1 MLKSNHSLLSRPR
14 ILPAAAASDLRA
26 MRAARE
32 SLDPPPPFGHK
43 ARHSREEWSMSFAN
57 GLRRF
62 ASASGFRP
70 AGLAM
75 TKTATTK
82 TTTT

>member
-1 MLKSNHSLLSRPR
+1 MP
-14 ILPAAAASDLRA
+14 
-26 MRAARE
+26 
-32 SLDPPPPFGHK
+32 
-43 ARHSREEWSMSFAN
+43 FAN
-57 GLRRF
+57 GSRQAVF
-62 ASASGFRP
+62 ALGVVP

>member
-1 MLKSNHSLLSRPR
+1 MP
-14 ILPAAAASDLRA
+14 
-26 MRAARE
+26 
-32 SLDPPPPFGHK
+32 
-43 ARHSREEWSMSFAN
+43 FAN
-57 GLRRF
+57 GSRQAVF
-62 ASASGFRP
+62 APGIVP

>member
-1 MLKSNHSLLSRPR
+1 
-14 ILPAAAASDLRA
+14 
-26 MRAARE
+26 
-32 SLDPPPPFGHK
+32 
-43 ARHSREEWSMSFAN
+43 MSFAN
-57 GLRRF
+57 GSRQAIL
-62 ASASGFRP
+62 ALGCNP

>member
-1 MLKSNHSLLSRPR
+1 
-14 ILPAAAASDLRA
+14 
-26 MRAARE
+26 
-32 SLDPPPPFGHK
+32 
-43 ARHSREEWSMSFAN
+43 MSFAN
-57 GLRRF
+57 GSRQAVGAL
-62 ASASGFRP
+62 GNVP